1 MIIWRDVEKV
11 FVQIQHLF
19 FTREK
24 KKKKQNLGNQG
35 IKGNVFNLIMDI
47 YLKNCS

>member
-24 KKKKQNLGNQG
+24 KKKGKILA
-35 IKGNVFNLIMDI
+35 IKE
-47 YLKNCS
+47 LKEMFSIW

>member
-19 FTREK
+19 FTRK
-24 KKKKQNLGNQG
+24 KKKGKILA
-35 IKGNVFNLIMDI
+35 IKE
-47 YLKNCS
+47 LKEMFSIW